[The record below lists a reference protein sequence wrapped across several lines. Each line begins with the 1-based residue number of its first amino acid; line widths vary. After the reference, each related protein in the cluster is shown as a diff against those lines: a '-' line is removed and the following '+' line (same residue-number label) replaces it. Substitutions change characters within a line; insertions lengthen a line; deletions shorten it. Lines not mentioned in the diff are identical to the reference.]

1 MIDVQLHKLPLLLL
15 VLTRPQ
21 KSVVPLLVMLLDNL
35 LSIAVLAVHEVIVAP
50 IFSNG
55 VGALR

>member
-50 IFSNG
+50 IFNS
-55 VGALR
+55 

>member
-35 LSIAVLAVHEVIVAP
+35 LSIAVLAVHKVIVAP

>member
-35 LSIAVLAVHEVIVAP
+35 LSIAVLAVHKVIVAP
-50 IFSNG
+50 IFFNG